1 MKLLI
6 IGGTGF
12 IGRNLKEYFSKQN
25 EISVYAPT
33 RKELDLFDDILCLEY
48 IKSLKPDI
56 VIHAAVEITSVE
68 NSLRVFYNIYNAQEY
83 FGHMI
88 QIGSGSEYDRRSYE
102 PKINEIPFFKSVPID
117 TYGLIKFSI
126 ATVLE
131 NASSKKFTN
140 LRCFGMFGKYED
152 YSRRFI
158 SNNICN
164 VLAGLPVSLNRDML
178 FDYIWVEDFAKFIH
192 SIFDELP
199 LSSVSYNF
207 CSGNPVSLL
216 NLAKIINKLM
226 DSDLEILVRSPGLN
240 KEYSG
245 DPSKLFEEV
254 GNFEF
259 TSFEISI
266 ENLIKFYKNT
276 FTVEDIE
283 NFKEI
288 SENQVNI
295 KRASS
300 VEK

>member
-12 IGRNLKEYFSKQN
+12 IGRNLKEYFNKQSG
-25 EISVYAPT
+25 ITVYAPT
-33 RKELDLFDDILCLEY
+33 RKELDLFDDVLCLAY
-48 IKSLKPDI
+48 IKNLKPDI
-56 VIHAAVEITSVE
+56 VIHAAFEITSVE
-68 NSLRVFYNIYNAQEY
+68 NSLKTFYNIYNAQEY

-102 PKINEIPFFKSVPID
+102 PKINETPFFKSVPID

-131 NASSKKFTN
+131 NAPSKKFTN

-164 VLAGLPVSLNRDML
+164 TLSGLPISLNRDML
-178 FDYIWVEDFAKFIH
+178 FDYIWVEDFAKFTH
-192 SIFDELP
+192 SILDKIP

-207 CSGNPVSLL
+207 CSGNPISLL
-216 NLAKIINKLM
+216 NLAEIINKLM
-226 DSDLEILVRSPGLN
+226 DSNLEILVRNPGMN

-245 DPSKLFEEV
+245 DPAKLFKEV
-254 GNFEF
+254 GSFEF
-259 TSFEISI
+259 TSFENSI
-266 ENLIKFYKNT
+266 ASLIKFYKDS
-276 FTVEDIE
+276 FTSEDIA
-283 NFKEI
+283 NFREI

-295 KRASS
+295 KRDSS

>member
-12 IGRNLKEYFSKQN
+12 IGKNLKEYFTKQKG
-25 EISVYAPT
+25 ITVYSPT
-33 RKELDLFDDILCLEY
+33 REELDLFDEVSCMEF

-56 VIHAAVEITSVE
+56 VIHAAVQITSVK
-68 NSLRVFYNIYNAQEY
+68 NSLRVFYNIYNAHEY

-102 PKINEIPFFKSVPID
+102 PKINEALFSKSVPID

-131 NASSKKFTN
+131 NSPIKKFTN
-140 LRCFGMFGKYED
+140 LRCFGVFGQYED

-164 VLAGLPVSLNRDML
+164 AISGLPVSLNRDML
-178 FDYIWVEDFAKFIH
+178 FDYIWVEDLAIFTH
-192 SIFDELP
+192 SILYKLP

-207 CSGNPVSLL
+207 CSGNPISLL
-216 NLAKIINKLM
+216 NIAEIINKIM
-226 DSDLEILVRSPGLN
+226 GNNLEILVRNTGMN

-245 DPSKLFEEV
+245 DPSKLFNEV
-254 GNFEF
+254 GHFKF
-259 TSFEISI
+259 TSLEKSI
-266 ENLIKFYKNT
+266 ASLIKFYQNS
-276 FTVEDIE
+276 FTSEDIK
-283 NFKEI
+283 NFIE
-288 SENQVNI
+288 SSDQQVNI
-295 KRASS
+295 KRTSS